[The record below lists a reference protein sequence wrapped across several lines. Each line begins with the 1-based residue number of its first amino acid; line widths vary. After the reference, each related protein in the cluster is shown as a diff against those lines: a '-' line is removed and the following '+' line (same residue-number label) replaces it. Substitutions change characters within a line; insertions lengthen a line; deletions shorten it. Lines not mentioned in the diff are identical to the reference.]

1 MTENSKRQAL
11 VERGQQYILNT
22 YNRGEKVLAK
32 GKGSYVYDI
41 DGQKYLDFISG
52 IAVNVFG
59 HANEDLAQ
67 AISQQ
72 AQTLVHTSNLF
83 WNEAAINLA
92 EKIVKFTGLSKVFLG
107 NSGAEAN
114 EAAIKFARK
123 FGRESKSEEAYEII
137 SLKNSFH
144 GRTMAT
150 VTASGQEAMHKDFA
164 PNLPGFKYV
173 AFNDSQAL
181 KEAVDNKTAAIMLET
196 IQGEGGINVIDP
208 DFVQTINQ
216 LQADQDILVIID
228 EIQTGIGR
236 TGSMVSYDLFGLK
249 PDIVTLAKGLG
260 AGVPIG
266 AVVVNDK
273 VAKHIGIGDHGSTF
287 GGNPFVAQVA
297 NTVLDKMKEED
308 ILANVKARSQELR
321 SGLEELQANYS
332 VIQAIKGKGLLVGVQ
347 VGGKVEELV
356 QACYEHGLL
365 VTQSKGNVLRI
376 LPALNVSKN
385 EITEALG
392 KLKQALQSLSPLA

>member
-1 MTENSKRQAL
+1 
-11 VERGQQYILNT
+11 
-22 YNRGEKVLAK
+22 
-32 GKGSYVYDI
+32 
-41 DGQKYLDFISG
+41 
-52 IAVNVFG
+52 
-59 HANEDLAQ
+59 
-67 AISQQ
+67 
-72 AQTLVHTSNLF
+72 
-83 WNEAAINLA
+83 
-92 EKIVKFTGLSKVFLG
+92 
-107 NSGAEAN
+107 
-114 EAAIKFARK
+114 
-123 FGRESKSEEAYEII
+123 
-137 SLKNSFH
+137 
-144 GRTMAT
+144 
-150 VTASGQEAMHKDFA
+150 
-164 PNLPGFKYV
+164 
-173 AFNDSQAL
+173 
-181 KEAVDNKTAAIMLET
+181 MLET

>member
-196 IQGEGGINVIDP
+196 IQGEGGINMIDP